1 LGHLISFR
9 FSFPSDKDKV
19 PEWVMR
25 DLLARQLALE
35 DRPAPSERMCR
46 GTLLSRQQYMN
57 EVEEHGYLD
66 AREHEVAGW
75 NGDSAYPMK
84 RRAGPG

>member
-1 LGHLISFR
+1 
-9 FSFPSDKDKV
+9 
-19 PEWVMR
+19 
-25 DLLARQLALE
+25 
-35 DRPAPSERMCR
+35 MCR

-75 NGDSAYPMK
+75 TGDSAYPVK
-84 RRAGPG
+84 RRDGPG